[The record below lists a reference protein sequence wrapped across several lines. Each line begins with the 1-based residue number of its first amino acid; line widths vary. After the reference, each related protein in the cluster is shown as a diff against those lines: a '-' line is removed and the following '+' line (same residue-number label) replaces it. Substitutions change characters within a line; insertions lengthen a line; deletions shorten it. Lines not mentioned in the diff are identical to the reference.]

1 MRVSFH
7 LESRNCICAI
17 LCTRLQF
24 HTLSHTAAVG
34 FSHRFRWFFTPFTVL
49 CVTEFAVCVS
59 HRLQSVW
66 HTVAVCVSHRYSLCV
81 TELQSVCHTVT
92 VCVSQ
97 SCSLCVTELQS
108 VCHTVTVCVSHRYSL
123 CVTPFTVCVSHRCSL
138 CVTPLRSVSVLQ
150 PLRSVSVSHRCGWCV
165 TQLQFVSYTLAVCV
179 SHSCSLCRRSP
190 SDSGD
195 QRFAFVVT
203 PSVSVHSRYRVDD
216 GRTTQMCSRK
226 KYAP

>member
-34 FSHRFRWFFTPFTVL
+34 FSHRFRWFFTP
-49 CVTEFAVCVS
+49 
-59 HRLQSVW
+59 LQSVC
-66 HTVAVCVSHRYSLCV
+66 HRVAVCVSHRYSLCV
-81 TELQSVCHTVT
+81 TQ
-92 VCVSQ
+92 
-97 SCSLCVTELQS
+97 LQS

-123 CVTPFTVCVSHRCSL
+123 CVTPLQSVCHTVAVCVS
-138 CVTPLRSVSVLQ
+138 VTPLRF
-150 PLRSVSVSHRCGWCV
+150 VSVSHRCGWCV
-165 TQLQFVSYTLAVCV
+165 TQLQFVSYTFAVCV